1 MQKVAFGNNN
11 PSFTITLKKRVDE
24 YFASNNLEFTGGR
37 KLYSKTIILL
47 SIAAAL
53 YWLLLFANLPAYIS
67 LPLCGLMGL
76 TFAGI
81 GFNVM
86 HDGGH
91 GSYSR
96 KPWVNEAMSLT
107 LNLLGGNAYLWK
119 IKHNNNHH
127 SFTNIEGMDEDIDIR
142 PFMRTSTDQDKKWFH
157 KYQHIYWV
165 ALYCMVYFAWIF
177 MKDFKKYF
185 SGKIA
190 DTYFRKMDR
199 REHII
204 FWGSKVLYIGIFL
217 VVPMLTVGVLP
228 TLAGY
233 AIMSAVCGLTLG
245 IIFQLAHVI
254 EGTSVHSVSDE
265 PVRQMDDWT
274 IHQLSTTA
282 NFSTRNKI
290 MSWFAG
296 GLNFQV
302 EHHLFPRISHIH
314 YPALNTVVK
323 EVCAQFNVKYMEYPS
338 FFTALRSH
346 VAYLKVIGSSK

>member
-1 MQKVAFGNNN
+1 MQKVAFSNNN
-11 PSFTITLKKRVDE
+11 TSFTITLKKRVDE
-24 YFASNNLEFTGGR
+24 YFASGNMEYTGGS
-37 KLYSKTIILL
+37 KLYAKTFILISSAVL
-47 SIAAAL
+47 L
-53 YWLLLFANLPAYIS
+53 YGLLVFANLPAYVS

-76 TFAGI
+76 VFAGI

-91 GSYSR
+91 GSYSQKR
-96 KPWVNEAMSLT
+96 WVNEVMSYS

-142 PFMRTSTDQDKKWFH
+142 PYMRTSADQERKWYH
-157 KYQHIYWV
+157 KYQHRYWIL
-165 ALYCMVYFAWIF
+165 LYCMVYFAWIY

-190 DTYFRKMDR
+190 DTTFKKMSTS
-199 REHII
+199 EHII
-204 FWGSKVLYIGIFL
+204 FWGSKLIYVAIFL
-217 VVPMLTVGVLP
+217 VVPMLKIGVLP

-282 NFSTRNKI
+282 NFSTRSKVI
-290 MSWFAG
+290 SWFAG

-314 YPALNTVVK
+314 YPALNKVVK
-323 EVCAQFNVKYMEYPS
+323 EVCAEYDVKYMEYPT
-338 FFTALRSH
+338 FFQALRSH
-346 VAYLKVIGSSK
+346 VAYLKLVGRSK

>member
-1 MQKVAFGNNN
+1 VLI
-11 PSFTITLKKRVDE
+11 SL
-24 YFASNNLEFTGGR
+24 
-37 KLYSKTIILL
+37 
-47 SIAAAL
+47 AAAL
-53 YWLLLFANLPAYIS
+53 YAVLVFANLPAYIS
-67 LPLCGLMGL
+67 LPLCALMGL

-96 KPWVNEAMSLT
+96 KPWVNEVMSLT

-142 PFMRTSTDQDKKWFH
+142 PYMRTSPDQERKWYH

-165 ALYCMVYFAWIF
+165 VLYCMVYFAWIF

-190 DTYFRKMDR
+190 DTTFKKMSRK
-199 REHII
+199 EHII
-204 FWGSKVLYIGIFL
+204 FWGSKVIYVIIFL
-217 VVPMLTVGVLP
+217 VIPMIKLGVLP

-233 AIMSAVCGLTLG
+233 GVMSAVCGLTLG
-245 IIFQLAHVI
+245 VIFQLAHVI
-254 EGTSVHSVSDE
+254 EGTSVHAVSDE

-274 IHQLSTTA
+274 VHQLSTTA
-282 NFSTRNKI
+282 NFSTRNKVI
-290 MSWFAG
+290 SWFAG

-314 YPALNTVVK
+314 YPALNKVVK

-346 VAYLKVIGSSK
+346 VAYLRLVGESK